1 MAETGNQ
8 NQQHPQWA
16 IDRLTA
22 DQILQGELSDLA
34 LVELARLKIRYQGF
48 PGAQDIHDS
57 LAQALQRWGLTE
69 AELFARTRAIHA
81 QQKVYRTTGEDI
93 EDWT

>member
-1 MAETGNQ
+1 MAESAQQT
-8 NQQHPQWA
+8 QQHPQWA

-22 DQILQGELSDLA
+22 NQILAGDMSDMA

-48 PGAQDIHDS
+48 PGAQDIQDS
-57 LAQALQRWGLTE
+57 LAEAMQRWGLTE
-69 AELFARTRAIHA
+69 DDLFARTRAIHA
-81 QQKVYRTTGEDI
+81 QQKIYRSTGEDL